1 MKIYSDIL
9 DKNQKSKLIIL
20 SLFLVIGMI
29 FEVLSL
35 GVLLP
40 IIAIIVSKPEENI
53 YYSPIVDIF
62 SYFNISEN
70 LILPILSLLIIIVY
84 TLKSLY
90 LIYLNYRKNRFISNL
105 VKYVSN
111 KIYKSKIYIRYS
123 KHVKEDSAKA
133 IKNLQSDLTGFY
145 IHIEAYISIIIES
158 LLAASIILFIIF
170 LEPFTFLLSM
180 IFFGSLSIIYYNS
193 IKSKMAMYGYA
204 NLDLDVERNK
214 IILES
219 FHGMKDIKVLNLAD
233 KYFTDFKINAE
244 HVANIK
250 TKYAT
255 IVQFPRFIFETLAI
269 YGLFFIMAILFY
281 NKTEPNEII
290 EILGI
295 FTIAILKLIPSINK
309 LMQNIQNIKYSSPA
323 LESIKNGL
331 SSLLIDNKKKG
342 FINMNSNLE
351 IKNLYFSHEDK
362 GPLLVNINI
371 KIMKGEIIG
380 ISGESGS
387 GKSTLADILLG
398 LYKPNKGEIF
408 LDGKKIN
415 FGDIKIGYVPQKVF
429 FKNSTLKENIAFGER
444 IDKINDN
451 RVRTSLK
458 MSQLD
463 KFVESLDEKE
473 DTIIGENGLMI
484 SGGQQQRIGIARA
497 LYRDPEILILD
508 EPTSSL
514 DKETEKNFI
523 NSLNVLKRKKTMIL
537 ITHNKTNLRIC
548 DRKFIIKNK
557 TLVEEK

>member
-1 MKIYSDIL
+1 M
-9 DKNQKSKLIIL
+9 
-20 SLFLVIGMI
+20 
-29 FEVLSL
+29 
-35 GVLLP
+35 
-40 IIAIIVSKPEENI
+40 
-53 YYSPIVDIF
+53 
-62 SYFNISEN
+62 
-70 LILPILSLLIIIVY
+70 
-84 TLKSLY
+84 
-90 LIYLNYRKNRFISNL
+90 
-105 VKYVSN
+105 
-111 KIYKSKIYIRYS
+111 
-123 KHVKEDSAKA
+123 
-133 IKNLQSDLTGFY
+133 
-145 IHIEAYISIIIES
+145 
-158 LLAASIILFIIF
+158 
-170 LEPFTFLLSM
+170 
-180 IFFGSLSIIYYNS
+180 
-193 IKSKMAMYGYA
+193 
-204 NLDLDVERNK
+204 
-214 IILES
+214 
-219 FHGMKDIKVLNLAD
+219 
-233 KYFTDFKINAE
+233 
-244 HVANIK
+244 
-250 TKYAT
+250 
-255 IVQFPRFIFETLAI
+255 
-269 YGLFFIMAILFY
+269 
-281 NKTEPNEII
+281 I

-323 LESIKNGL
+323 LESIKKGL

-380 ISGESGS
+380 ISGESGC

-429 FKNSTLKENIAFGER
+429 FKNSSLKENIAFGEKT
-444 IDKINDN
+444 DKINEN
-451 RVRTSLK
+451 RITTSLK

-508 EPTSSL
+508 ESTSSL

-537 ITHNKTNLRIC
+537 ITHNKSNLRIC
-548 DRKFIIKNK
+548 DRKFIIKNQ
-557 TLVEEK
+557 TLIEEK

>member
-180 IFFGSLSIIYYNS
+180 IF
-193 IKSKMAMYGYA
+193 
-204 NLDLDVERNK
+204 LD
-214 IILES
+214 
-219 FHGMKDIKVLNLAD
+219 HC
-233 KYFTDFKINAE
+233 
-244 HVANIK
+244 
-250 TKYAT
+250 
-255 IVQFPRFIFETLAI
+255 Q
-269 YGLFFIMAILFY
+269 
-281 NKTEPNEII
+281 
-290 EILGI
+290 
-295 FTIAILKLIPSINK
+295 
-309 LMQNIQNIKYSSPA
+309 
-323 LESIKNGL
+323 
-331 SSLLIDNKKKG
+331 
-342 FINMNSNLE
+342 
-351 IKNLYFSHEDK
+351 
-362 GPLLVNINI
+362 
-371 KIMKGEIIG
+371 
-380 ISGESGS
+380 
-387 GKSTLADILLG
+387 
-398 LYKPNKGEIF
+398 
-408 LDGKKIN
+408 
-415 FGDIKIGYVPQKVF
+415 
-429 FKNSTLKENIAFGER
+429 
-444 IDKINDN
+444 
-451 RVRTSLK
+451 
-458 MSQLD
+458 
-463 KFVESLDEKE
+463 
-473 DTIIGENGLMI
+473 
-484 SGGQQQRIGIARA
+484 
-497 LYRDPEILILD
+497 
-508 EPTSSL
+508 
-514 DKETEKNFI
+514 
-523 NSLNVLKRKKTMIL
+523 
-537 ITHNKTNLRIC
+537 
-548 DRKFIIKNK
+548 
-557 TLVEEK
+557 

>member
-20 SLFLVIGMI
+20 SLFLLVGMI
-29 FEVLSL
+29 IEVLSL

-40 IIAIIVSKPEENI
+40 LISIIVSKPEENI
-53 YYSPIVDIF
+53 YYSTIVDFF
-62 SYFNISEN
+62 SYLNINQE
-70 LILPILSLLIIIVY
+70 LILPFLSLIILSIY
-84 TLKSLY
+84 TFKSLY

-105 VKYVSN
+105 TKDVSN
-111 KIYKSKIYIRYS
+111 KIYKSKIYSSYS

-133 IKNLQSDLTGFY
+133 IKNLQSDLIGFH

-158 LLAASIILFIIF
+158 LLAASIIVFIIF
-170 LEPFTFLLSM
+170 IEPFTFLLSM

-204 NLDLDVERNK
+204 NLDLDLERNK

-219 FHGMKDIKVLNLAD
+219 FHGMKDIKVLNIAD

-244 HVANIK
+244 QVANIK

-255 IVQFPRFIFETLAI
+255 VVQFPRFIFETLAI

-281 NKTEPNEII
+281 NDAAPNEVI

-331 SSLLIDNKKKG
+331 SSLSIENIKQG

-362 GPLLVNINI
+362 GPLLDNVNI
-371 KIMKGEIIG
+371 KILKGEIIG

-398 LYKPNKGEIF
+398 LYKPKKGQLY

-415 FGDIKIGYVPQKVF
+415 FGDVKIGYVHQKVF
-429 FKNSTLKENIAFGER
+429 FKNSSFRENIAFGE
-444 IDKINDN
+444 KLEEINDDQITN
-451 RVRTSLK
+451 SLE

-463 KFVESLDEKE
+463 KFVKSLEKKE
-473 DTIIGENGLMI
+473 DTLIGENGLMI

-508 EPTSSL
+508 ESTNSL

-523 NSLNVLKRKKTMIL
+523 NSLNLLKRKKTMIL
-537 ITHNKTNLRIC
+537 ITHDKNNLRIC
-548 DRKFIIKNK
+548 DRKFIIKNQK
-557 TLVEEK
+557 LIEEK

>member
-20 SLFLVIGMI
+20 SLFLLVGMI
-29 FEVLSL
+29 IEVLSL

-40 IIAIIVSKPEENI
+40 LISIIVSKPEENI
-53 YYSPIVDIF
+53 YYSTIVDFF
-62 SYFNISEN
+62 SYLNINQE
-70 LILPILSLLIIIVY
+70 LILPFLSLIILSIY
-84 TLKSLY
+84 TFKSLY

-105 VKYVSN
+105 TKDVSN
-111 KIYKSKIYIRYS
+111 KIYKSKIYSSYS

-133 IKNLQSDLTGFY
+133 IKNLQSDLIGFH

-158 LLAASIILFIIF
+158 LLAASIIVFIIF
-170 LEPFTFLLSM
+170 IEPFTFLLSM

-204 NLDLDVERNK
+204 NLDLDLERNK

-219 FHGMKDIKVLNLAD
+219 FHGMKDIKVLNIAD

-244 HVANIK
+244 QVANIK

-255 IVQFPRFIFETLAI
+255 VVQFPRFIFETLAI

-281 NKTEPNEII
+281 NDAAPNEVI

-331 SSLLIDNKKKG
+331 SSLSIENIKQG

-362 GPLLVNINI
+362 GPLLDNVNI
-371 KIMKGEIIG
+371 KILKGEIIG

-398 LYKPNKGEIF
+398 LYKPKKGQLY

-415 FGDIKIGYVPQKVF
+415 FGDVKIGYVPQKVF
-429 FKNSTLKENIAFGER
+429 FKNSSFRENIAFGE
-444 IDKINDN
+444 KLEEINDDQITN
-451 RVRTSLK
+451 SLE

-463 KFVESLDEKE
+463 KFVKSLEKKE
-473 DTIIGENGLMI
+473 DTLIGENGLMI

-508 EPTSSL
+508 ESTNSL

-523 NSLNVLKRKKTMIL
+523 NSLNLLKRKKTMIL
-537 ITHNKTNLRIC
+537 ITHDKNNLRIC
-548 DRKFIIKNK
+548 DRKFIIKNQK
-557 TLVEEK
+557 LIEEK